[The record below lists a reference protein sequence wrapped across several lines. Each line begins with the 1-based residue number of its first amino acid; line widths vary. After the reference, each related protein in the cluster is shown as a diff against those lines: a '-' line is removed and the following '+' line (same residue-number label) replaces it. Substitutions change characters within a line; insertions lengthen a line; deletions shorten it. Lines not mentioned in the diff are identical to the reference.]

1 MVLSKQWKTTDGSGE
16 EPHMTT
22 LSALTLSI
30 HLNKVILDREKESL
44 KHLSVADFLSPF
56 ALCLISGVGG
66 GLNKSQSSS
75 LEENFLCHQSL
86 YNF

>member
-1 MVLSKQWKTTDGSGE
+1 MIVVLSNQWKTTDGNGE

-44 KHLSVADFLSPF
+44 KHLPVADFLSPF

-66 GLNKSQSSS
+66 GLNKSPKFKSRRKLPMSP
-75 LEENFLCHQSL
+75 EPI
-86 YNF
+86 